1 MERQSTEDEGDGMT
15 RWFESEYGGDG
26 FKAHRISE
34 NRTRLRLPKQADN
47 IGELI
52 ARAHE
57 EHGAICDLSLDKD
70 GRSELTFWSV
80 PQEKA
85 DDDGE
90 DLEEG
95 ATPFARAARI
105 CQAIALILL
114 FVAAADYFLTPRL

>member
-1 MERQSTEDEGDGMT
+1 MT
-15 RWFESEYGGDG
+15 RWFETEYGGDG

-52 ARAHE
+52 TRAHE

-80 PQEKA
+80 PREKA
-85 DDDGE
+85 DDDA
-90 DLEEG
+90 EEEEAVKQEG
-95 ATPFARAARI
+95 TNQFARAARI
-105 CQAIALILL
+105 CQAIAFILL
-114 FVAAADYFLTPRL
+114 IVAAADYFLTPRL